1 MASELLPSRP
11 VAPSTIQRLVE
22 EMIALRETTARQLKF
37 FDQSLRQSREESTTN
52 FNNFVNETTRV
63 YQQTRQELHG
73 EKRNA
78 LALQNELLEIAL
90 DLARIMSA
98 RPEVSDAAAMT
109 AWAESVAVLRRKVET
124 MLERHGI
131 LPYDAQI
138 SAPYNPALHER
149 VGNKKVDGMGPLLVA
164 EQLERGYASAQPE
177 FVLRRPK
184 VLVSE

>member
-1 MASELLPSRP
+1 
-11 VAPSTIQRLVE
+11 
-22 EMIALRETTARQLKF
+22 
-37 FDQSLRQSREESTTN
+37 
-52 FNNFVNETTRV
+52 
-63 YQQTRQELHG
+63 
-73 EKRNA
+73 
-78 LALQNELLEIAL
+78 
-90 DLARIMSA
+90 
-98 RPEVSDAAAMT
+98 
-109 AWAESVAVLRRKVET
+109 

>member
-1 MASELLPSRP
+1 
-11 VAPSTIQRLVE
+11 
-22 EMIALRETTARQLKF
+22 
-37 FDQSLRQSREESTTN
+37 
-52 FNNFVNETTRV
+52 
-63 YQQTRQELHG
+63 
-73 EKRNA
+73 
-78 LALQNELLEIAL
+78 
-90 DLARIMSA
+90 MSA
-98 RPEVSDAAAMT
+98 KPAAADAAAMT
-109 AWAESVAVLRRKVET
+109 AWAESVAVLTRKVET

-138 SAPYNPALHER
+138 SSPYNPALHER